1 MNKNKKKLILQIANL
16 LAPILV
22 FILISLLSFLQAD
35 FGQSFT
41 SEATESLIDPIG
53 FAFAIWGPIFV
64 FLAIFYFYQARDIFK
79 SAENKIDMP
88 YVHQVSVFFILS
100 IIMPSLWYIFWA
112 YQIIWLSTLFM
123 ILYLISLLIAY
134 LRLNINLVERP
145 RIEKIAIVVPWS
157 MHTAWVTAATII
169 SIKTFLM
176 SINFNNPPF
185 LFSDTYWAVIVLLVA
200 LGIYTT
206 VLLTRND
213 YVYAAVGIWVL
224 FGILIKRLTTSPL
237 VIEVVIISI
246 IGIIVLVIAIIYQV
260 NRTKKAIKN

>member
-1 MNKNKKKLILQIANL
+1 MKKNEKKLILQIANIL
-16 LAPILV
+16 IPILV
-22 FILISLLSFLQAD
+22 FIIISLLSFFQAD

-53 FAFAIWGPIFV
+53 FAFAIWGPIFF

-100 IIMPSLWYIFWA
+100 VIMPSLWYIFWS

-145 RIEKIAIVVPWS
+145 KIEKIAIVIPWS

-176 SINFNNPPF
+176 SINFNNPPL

-213 YVYAAVGIWVL
+213 YIYAGVGIWVL
-224 FGILIKRLTTSPL
+224 FGILIERLTTSPL
-237 VIEVVIISI
+237 VIEIVIVSVIGMI
-246 IGIIVLVIAIIYQV
+246 ILFFSIIYQV
-260 NRTKKAIKN
+260 YRRKNTIKD